1 MSEDSS
7 NRATNPMELWKQWF
21 ETGAKAWSDMF
32 AGARGNYADPFG
44 LYQQWFNNLENARE
58 QLVESSRNS
67 PVASSFGAMTNNPML
82 AALNPAA
89 ATQGTTSGQ
98 APANAAP
105 AQVHNLWEQWFEA
118 VSDSCQ
124 ESAELGREGVE
135 LAPRWVEMFGQI
147 WNNFLSADGYPTDP
161 LQLVTRWY
169 NATSGPFSEF
179 AGEVIEREEILK
191 VTSRYLRN
199 YSTFY
204 KVFRR
209 DSERYLKGLQIPVR
223 SDITRVAGLVV
234 GLEDKVDRLEEA
246 FEEFEYG
253 YAKPATAESLEGIEE
268 RIERFEGMLER
279 IEGGAADS
287 ATADSA
293 SGLENRLD
301 NVEAKI
307 DQILA
312 ALENIPQSGDASQAA
327 APQETEASEEEEGSS
342 QVEAAPQEGETIQQ
356 SNGSMVRATAA
367 ARREAQ
373 ELGVDLWKVEGTG
386 ANGQI
391 TVDDVRRE
399 GAS

>member
-1 MSEDSS
+1 VSEDSS
-7 NRATNPMELWKQWF
+7 NQATNPMELWRQWF
-21 ETGAKAWSDMF
+21 ETGTKVWSDMF

-44 LYQQWFNNLENARE
+44 LYQQWFNTLENARE
-58 QLVESSRNS
+58 RMVESSRNS
-67 PVASSFGAMTNNPML
+67 PMASFATMTNNPML

-89 ATQGTTSGQ
+89 AAQGTASGQ

-118 VSDSCQ
+118 ISDSWE
-124 ESAELGREGVE
+124 ESAELGREAVE
-135 LAPRWVEMFGQI
+135 LTPRWVEMLGQI

-191 VTSRYLRN
+191 ITSRFLRN
-199 YSTFY
+199 YATFY

-209 DSERYLKGLQIPVR
+209 DSERYLKGFQIPVR
-223 SDITRVAGLVV
+223 SDITRVASLVV

-246 FEEFEYG
+246 FEDFEYG
-253 YAKPATAESLEGIEE
+253 YAKPATAESLEGIEG

-279 IEGGAADS
+279 LEGNAADS

-293 SGLENRLD
+293 SSLENRLD
-301 NVEAKI
+301 EVEAKI

-312 ALENIPQSGDASQAA
+312 ALQNSPQNSDAQAA
-327 APQETEASEEEEGSS
+327 APQETEEAS
-342 QVEAAPQEGETIQQ
+342 QVEAAPQAEIIQQ

-367 ARREAQ
+367 ARRRAE
-373 ELGVDLWKVEGTG
+373 ELGVDLSRIEGTG